1 LCLPLNYYL
10 RIHHQNHDSLIF
22 ISVKK
27 LLFILCFISAINAQF
42 DPPNI
47 EYKGFSKINC
57 LGLII
62 SGIEDEMLFTEIE
75 KLFLSIGDE
84 TLSKQVT
91 LGSFTECPL
100 YPLSVQFFIKQNK
113 DGTFSGTIGVAVEAT
128 SESTTIEVKYQSV
141 DEENWYYQVGFMP
154 IIEDKKILSNSDN
167 TYMLSQTKIL
177 MQRVLD
183 QFALFWIEYP

>member
-1 LCLPLNYYL
+1 M
-10 RIHHQNHDSLIF
+10 
-22 ISVKK
+22 KK

-113 DGTFSGTIGVAVEAT
+113 DGTFSGTIGVDVLRLCLAAGPT
-128 SESTTIEVKYQSV
+128 FARIITIGRCRYPGISPQSV
-141 DEENWYYQVGFMP
+141 GEHF
-154 IIEDKKILSNSDN
+154 
-167 TYMLSQTKIL
+167 
-177 MQRVLD
+177 
-183 QFALFWIEYP
+183 